1 MLLQVDE
8 VKSDEVICTSRNSA
22 QLDGL
27 LTVFHTE
34 RSADTLQNIQNDLP
48 ILTEY
53 DKKVIKAI
61 SKELEID
68 FLSLSFVREG
78 EDLTVAREFL
88 ESIGATTTKVGPT
101 PHSPPPCACPSMHA
115 QCEVL
120 AVTLVCRG
128 PPAGHPSSPR
138 CGGPLWPSCHV
149 AAVFSGATSNFHTCA
164 ACSAQLAAKCETR
177 QSLFNFQAITE
188 AADAIIM
195 SRGNLGLD
203 VLPEKMALAQKAVI
217 SNCNLLGKPVLITRV
232 VDTMVNAPRPTRCVP
247 LKGQHYTQRDVS
259 FLQPLLPP
267 VVLLLEQDHGRMVL

>member
-1 MLLQVDE
+1 MPPQVDE

-88 ESIGATTTKVGPT
+88 ESIGATTTKVRIAPT
-101 PHSPPPCACPSMHA
+101 VPPCPCPACMH
-115 QCEVL
+115 
-120 AVTLVCRG
+120 T
-128 PPAGHPSSPR
+128 PR
-138 CGGPLWPSCHV
+138 
-149 AAVFSGATSNFHTCA
+149 
-164 ACSAQLAAKCETR
+164 
-177 QSLFNFQAITE
+177 
-188 AADAIIM
+188 
-195 SRGNLGLD
+195 SR
-203 VLPEKMALAQKAVI
+203 
-217 SNCNLLGKPVLITRV
+217 R
-232 VDTMVNAPRPTRCVP
+232 
-247 LKGQHYTQRDVS
+247 
-259 FLQPLLPP
+259 
-267 VVLLLEQDHGRMVL
+267 